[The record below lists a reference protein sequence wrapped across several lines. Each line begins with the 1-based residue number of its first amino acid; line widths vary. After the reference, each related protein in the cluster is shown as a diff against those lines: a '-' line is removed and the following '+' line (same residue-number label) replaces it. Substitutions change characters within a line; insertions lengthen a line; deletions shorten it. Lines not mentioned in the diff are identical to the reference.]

1 MSLEAVQTLNTTVH
15 LLNLCDIEVYGA
27 VELNFHA
34 LLSLVISFVND
45 VCGVGINITY
55 DFGGV

>member
-1 MSLEAVQTLNTTVH
+1 MSLEAVRTLNTTVR

-27 VELNFHA
+27 VEVNFHA
-34 LLSLVISFVND
+34 LLSLVISYIND
-45 VCGVGINITY
+45 VWGADINITY

>member
-1 MSLEAVQTLNTTVH
+1 MSLEAVRTLNTTVR

-27 VELNFHA
+27 VGVNFHA
-34 LLSLVISFVND
+34 LLSLVISFING
-45 VCGVGINITY
+45 VCGADINITY

>member
-1 MSLEAVQTLNTTVH
+1 MSLEAVRTLNTTVH
-15 LLNLCDIEVYGA
+15 LLNPCDIEVYGA
-27 VELNFHA
+27 VEVNFHA
-34 LLSLVISFVND
+34 LLSLVIFIND

>member
-1 MSLEAVQTLNTTVH
+1 MSLEAVRTLNTTVR

-27 VELNFHA
+27 VDVNFHA
-34 LLSLVISFVND
+34 LLSLVIAFISN

>member
-1 MSLEAVQTLNTTVH
+1 MSLEAVRTLNTTIR

-27 VELNFHA
+27 VEVNFHT
-34 LLSLVISFVND
+34 LLSLVISYIND
-45 VCGVGINITY
+45 VCEVGINITY